1 MTSDVEILRIFFF
14 HERELFTANQST
26 KKKKKPTI
34 LSTAWG
40 SNVGIIFNFL

>member
-1 MTSDVEILRIFFF
+1 MNESFLLRI
-14 HERELFTANQST
+14 NPQK